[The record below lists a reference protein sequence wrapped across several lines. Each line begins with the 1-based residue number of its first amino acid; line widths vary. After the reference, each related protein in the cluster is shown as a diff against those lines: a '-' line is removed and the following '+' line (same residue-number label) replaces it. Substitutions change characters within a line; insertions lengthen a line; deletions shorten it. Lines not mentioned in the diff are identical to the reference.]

1 MIPKCVV
8 FDVFGT
14 LVQIKKGR
22 SPYKKLMKYLKSQG
36 RNYMPDD
43 AINIMSVPLD
53 FEELS
58 KFWGYSLSD
67 EILNELEIDLS
78 FDLQNL
84 VLYEDT
90 LQTIARLTTAG
101 FKIAVCSNL
110 AKPYGDQVLSMLP
123 SLDAYIWSYEA
134 GAIKP
139 NPKIYEVVLEKV
151 GCEAHEVLF
160 VGDTLLA
167 DVSGPRSQGMSARLI
182 DRKNG
187 QNLHDVLADLF

>member
-1 MIPKCVV
+1 MIPKSII

-22 SPYKKLMKYLKSQG
+22 SPYKKLVKYLKLQG

-43 AINIMSVPLD
+43 ALSIMSMPFD
-53 FEELS
+53 FEELANH
-58 KFWGYSLSD
+58 WGYSLSD
-67 EILNELEIDLS
+67 EILKELEIDLS
-78 FDLQNL
+78 CDLQNL

-90 LQTIARLTTAG
+90 LQIMARLKQAG
-101 FKIAVCSNL
+101 FKIALCSNL
-110 AKPYGDQVLSMLP
+110 AKPYGDQVFSMLP
-123 SLDAYIWSYEA
+123 GLDAYIWSYQV

-167 DVSGPRSQGMSARLI
+167 DVSGPRSQGMLARLI

-187 QNLHDVLADLF
+187 QNLHDLLADLF

>member
-1 MIPKCVV
+1 MISVIV

-14 LVQIKKGR
+14 LVQIHRGR
-22 SPYKKLMKYLKSQG
+22 SPYKKLIKQLKTQG

-43 AINIMSVPLD
+43 AVSIMSLPFN
-53 FEELS
+53 FEQLAN
-58 KFWGYSLSD
+58 FWGYSLSD
-67 EILNELEIDLS
+67 EILKELEIDLS

-90 LQTIARLTTAG
+90 LQIMARLKQAG

-110 AKPYGDQVLSMLP
+110 AKPYGDKVFSMLP
-123 SLDAYIWSYEA
+123 FLDQYIWSYEV

-139 NPKIYEVVLEKV
+139 NPKIYEVVLEKLS
-151 GCEAHEVLF
+151 CEAHEVLF
-160 VGDTLLA
+160 IGDTSLA
-167 DVSGPRSQGMSARLI
+167 DVFGPRSQGMSARLI

-187 QNLHDVLADLF
+187 QNLYDVLADLF

>member
-1 MIPKCVV
+1 
-8 FDVFGT
+8 
-14 LVQIKKGR
+14 
-22 SPYKKLMKYLKSQG
+22 MKYLKSQG

-101 FKIAVCSNL
+101 FKI
-110 AKPYGDQVLSMLP
+110 
-123 SLDAYIWSYEA
+123 
-134 GAIKP
+134 
-139 NPKIYEVVLEKV
+139 
-151 GCEAHEVLF
+151 
-160 VGDTLLA
+160 
-167 DVSGPRSQGMSARLI
+167 DV
-182 DRKNG
+182 
-187 QNLHDVLADLF
+187 DL